1 MTYYLKFRKSYKD
14 SIKLSFVPIV
24 YILLS
29 LNFYSL
35 SLSMCVWIFSEL
47 FKWKLE
53 IKYLC
58 YHGYVRCL
66 FLKNKDVLLIT
77 ITLKIKIDSNIILL
91 FNPETIFHDLYVV
104 SVILFI
110 AVIFS
115 GPESNART
123 HAASRCSLS
132 LVCITLKEPHGFSL
146 LNLTFVKSR
155 GVTARSFSIFLLD
168 VLASIKYTS
177 MLVCNSVWT
186 FWTMVS
192 WIS

>member
-1 MTYYLKFRKSYKD
+1 L
-14 SIKLSFVPIV
+14 FVPIV

-35 SLSMCVWIFSEL
+35 SLSMCVCIFSEL

-91 FNPETIFHDLYVV
+91 FNPEIKFHDLYVV

-115 GPESNART
+115 GPEFRCART
-123 HAASRCSLS
+123 HVAFRYSFS
-132 LVCITLKEPHGFSL
+132 LVSITLKEFHRFSVFWIWL
-146 LNLTFVKSR
+146 LWKVEVSQQEVFLYFYLTF
-155 GVTARSFSIFLLD
+155 
-168 VLASIKYTS
+168 
-177 MLVCNSVWT
+177 
-186 FWTMVS
+186 
-192 WIS
+192 